1 MVEVAIK
8 KCMVKFVVENVVD
21 DKIIKKNIYFIMLNY
36 MSIWLLI
43 HKKM

>member
-1 MVEVAIK
+1 MVEVAVK
-8 KCMVKFVVENVVD
+8 KYMVKFVVENVVD

-43 HKKM
+43 HKKI

>member
-1 MVEVAIK
+1 
-8 KCMVKFVVENVVD
+8 MVKFVVENVVD